1 MFWVLIGYASCG
13 LGTTV
18 GDTGERAANCSR
30 GERGRVV
37 SMSSSP
43 PAVRGRVLNLNLTGG
58 KSRESMAPTL
68 EARLLPIASSSAVLR
83 RVVDE
88 SEDEV
93 VELAIAADDI
103 GNVAE
108 DAESGTS
115 CVVRKR
121 YADGP

>member
-1 MFWVLIGYASCG
+1 M
-13 LGTTV
+13 
-18 GDTGERAANCSR
+18 
-30 GERGRVV
+30 